1 MQVYSDLLR
10 EAKDPPQIEM
20 NGEVYSGRLISFE
33 RFIHH
38 VEAIQLAEDIET
50 TDSGPTFADLRSQMA
65 AYRDFLA
72 DVFPLPEFPA
82 QPESPSDPTRKERI
96 IHFFGG
102 KWPERIYGFSDKISD
117 WEQQKDEIEKSWAV
131 NVIMN
136 HPDMGQIINKLFS
149 YQWGQPAE
157 EGQPTKTPK
166 SPKKQGSSSE
176 VNPSK
181 KKKRKAETSE

>member
-38 VEAIQLAEDIET
+38 VEAIHLSEEIENP
-50 TDSGPTFADLRSQMA
+50 DDGPTFTDLRSQMT
-65 AYRDFLA
+65 AYREFLA
-72 DVFPLPEFPA
+72 DVFPLPEFPD
-82 QPESPSDPTRKERI
+82 QPETPSDPTRKERI
-96 IHFFGG
+96 IHFFTG
-102 KWPERIYGFSDKISD
+102 KWPERIYGFADRVSD
-117 WEQQKDEIEKSWAV
+117 WEQQKEEIEKKWAV

-136 HPDMGQIINKLFS
+136 HSDMGNIINKLFT
-149 YQWGQPAE
+149 YQWGQPENE

-166 SPKKQGSSSE
+166 SPKTQDS
-176 VNPSK
+176 
-181 KKKRKAETSE
+181 